1 MKEIFM
7 ANRED
12 DVRTRIT
19 VEQYDKRYIIE
30 SPYSDT
36 NIIEELPDLVYDIL
50 LMSGYTKD
58 TINQAF
64 IELAQERGY
73 KFDGIDEE

>member
-7 ANRED
+7 AKKED

-30 SPYSDT
+30 SPYSDG

-64 IELAQERGY
+64 VELAQERGY

>member
-7 ANRED
+7 AKRED

-30 SPYSDT
+30 SPYSDM
-36 NIIEELPDLVYDIL
+36 NIIEVLPDLVYDIL

-58 TINQAF
+58 TINKVF
-64 IELAQERGY
+64 VELAQERGY
-73 KFDGIDEE
+73 KFDVIDEE